1 MKKSL
6 WMILFVSLLGL
17 TWMRLKPIDST
28 LYMAPERIAL
38 TPDEAFI
45 WTLYHPASTHPF
57 LYEEAIVGVTLKT
70 PESQVNLRLESM
82 NEPLEAGPLYA
93 TNLTLSFPWEDAIYP
108 IRFENATLSIRL
120 INDEVIAFDGIH
132 VGVFTPDTLQ
142 SYSIESLYGLFQDEH
157 LEGLYIRV
165 KNRTQD
171 PIDIAHMHLGFS
183 DLLAPREVI
192 RMTNDSFIPGQ
203 PLSDYT
209 PHSLAPIEPGET
221 RTMLVPF
228 HALAP
233 VGEVPVCLG
242 FKEGST
248 LKEEC
253 IAPFLFIQR
262 RIHEDQLIQGHSDDS
277 N

>member
-1 MKKSL
+1 
-6 WMILFVSLLGL
+6 
-17 TWMRLKPIDST
+17 MRLKPIDSS

-38 TPDEAFI
+38 TPDETFT

-70 PESQVNLRLESM
+70 PQSQVNLRLESM
-82 NEPLEAGPLYA
+82 SEPLEAGPLYA
-93 TNLTLSFPWEDAIYP
+93 TNLTLSFPWEDTIYP
-108 IRFENATLSIRL
+108 TRFENATLSMRL
-120 INDEVIAFDGIH
+120 INDEVIEFGGIH
-132 VGVFTPDTLQ
+132 VGVFTPDTLK
-142 SYSIESLYGLFQDEH
+142 SFSVESLYGLFQDER

-171 PIDIAHMHLGFS
+171 SIDIAHMHLGFS
-183 DLLAPREVI
+183 DLLASRDVI
-192 RMTNDSFIPGQ
+192 RMTSDSFIPGQ
-203 PLSDYT
+203 PLIDYT
-209 PHSLAPIEPGET
+209 PHSFVPIEPGET
-221 RTMLVPF
+221 RTMIVPF

-248 LKEEC
+248 LREEC

-262 RIHEDQLIQGHSDDS
+262 RIHEDQLIQGTPDDS